1 MYKKWI
7 LAGKFSGNVLR
18 SSYKEWTLKSV
29 QIIFANL
36 NLRNFMQNPEEY
48 CKAI

>member
-7 LAGKFSGNVLR
+7 LAGKFSENILR

-36 NLRNFMQNPEEY
+36 NLRNFMQNPEDG
-48 CKAI
+48 IL